1 MLCFSPRVQVSRSRS
16 RAGSR
21 SRARSLSTR
30 AAGLAASAFLA
41 ALTFGR
47 AAAAAEPEPAPLVA
61 SASPA
66 SSPAPAPPDQA
77 PPVTFPRLSGG
88 FHLGVSGG
96 TYDGSFVF
104 GGLAG
109 ARLGARFSR
118 VFGLYG
124 DLSAQVLTSGGQSAA
139 DVPEGAAVTRPSAP
153 IVFAVPTGS
162 VLFALRPHRALELDL
177 GPTVGF
183 EVPRASS
190 TGGLY
195 ARAGGTFRLALAL
208 RPGRTPDEAHLH
220 YTPAVRVSALA
231 SDAGPLVTVSLEL
244 LGLHWY

>member
-1 MLCFSPRVQVSRSRS
+1 MLCVPPLVQVTFS
-16 RAGSR
+16 RALFR
-21 SRARSLSTR
+21 TARAV
-30 AAGLAASAFLA
+30 GLAVTAFVLALAFAFALACGSEASAA
-41 ALTFGR
+41 AS
-47 AAAAAEPEPAPLVA
+47 EPEAVPTPVPAPI
-61 SASPA
+61 PT
-66 SSPAPAPPDQA
+66 PTEAPPE
-77 PPVTFPRLSGG
+77 TFPRLSGG

-118 VFGLYG
+118 VFALYG
-124 DLSAQVLTSGGQSAA
+124 DLSAQVLTSGGQSAV
-139 DVPEGAAVTRPSAP
+139 DLPEGAGVSLPSAP

-183 EVPRASS
+183 EVPRSS
-190 TGGLY
+190 SSGGLY
-195 ARAGGTFRLALAL
+195 ARVGGTFRLALAL
-208 RPGRTPDEAHLH
+208 RPSQVPDEAHLH

-244 LGLHWY
+244 LGFHWY

>member
-1 MLCFSPRVQVSRSRS
+1 MLCFSPRVQVSFSRL

-47 AAAAAEPEPAPLVA
+47 AAAAGEPEPAPIAA
-61 SASPA
+61 SVPTPTEAQPS
-66 SSPAPAPPDQA
+66 
-77 PPVTFPRLSGG
+77 TFPRLSGG

-124 DLSAQVLTSGGQSAA
+124 DLSAQVLTSGGQSAV
-139 DVPEGAAVTRPSAP
+139 DVPEGAPVTRSSAP

-183 EVPRASS
+183 EVPRAISS
-190 TGGLY
+190 GGLY

-208 RPGRTPDEAHLH
+208 RPGQTADEAHLH